1 MRIVDREEQRLS
13 EIPDNLYAVRRQ
25 PNNTAM

>member
-13 EIPDNLYAVRRQ
+13 EISDNLYAGRRQ